1 MNMTY
6 IPKPLS
12 FWEKFSPTFCRNSK
26 DWQTPQQGVAIRAIS
41 NAQRID
47 ANKASQHLFG
57 YDADSLNRAA
67 SSTFIDWL
75 KDRPM
80 QNHPSEALNFCPKC
94 KNLLAEENQAL
105 KCQQGHQYEIAAIE
119 AA

>member
-1 MNMTY
+1 MTY

-12 FWEKFSPTFCRNSK
+12 HWQRFSPTECRTFE
-26 DWQTPQQGVAIRAIS
+26 DWQTPKQKAAIRGIS

-47 ANKASQHLFG
+47 ADRAARHLFG

-67 SSTFIDWL
+67 ASTFIDWL
-75 KDRPM
+75 KGQPM
-80 QNHPSEALNFCPKC
+80 QNHPTDALNFCPKC

-105 KCQQGHQYEIAAIE
+105 RCQQGHQYEIASIE